1 MSLSNPAPSEPKTIE
16 TIEAACRFFGYLH
29 ANSPRPPT
37 FWPDEV
43 ELIYFIVMN
52 YSEPG
57 QTITTSSSSGV
68 SISIPQAL
76 SPTQFPFPKT
86 WLTHKRRAQRA
97 AKVFLINAKRIF
109 FMTDAFQD
117 WRRQQ
122 FTTSILDLPNELL
135 QLIAAWLPERS
146 LATLSRLNRRLF
158 NVIGYELWRLDRT
171 LRALEWSLGHCQLT
185 VCEKA
190 VEELSKIPESMG
202 NESTWK
208 LFPVMNTN
216 NIHMLES
223 MASKDGFIGQLYH
236 QFLIDTLSDNLR
248 YSNPPYTYP
257 LHTLISIEE
266 VLKLGA
272 DPNGLSDDPYL
283 HELGLGLGH
292 IPMLFIAICGSHS
305 LFADFLKHQRYEHR
319 YLYFSKPRGNVK
331 NVRLFLKYGADPN
344 AHMSD
349 KTSALHVAVS
359 LCNSMGKIQIVKE
372 LIKYGTNANAI
383 GPQGKTP
390 LHLAV
395 TRDNSFRFHDLSKGT
410 INALLQA
417 PGVDLNPR
425 DENGRTPLSIAA
437 GLDSA
442 VSVWFAKTMLE
453 KPNVDINSQDI
464 NGKTVLYHSVESKNI
479 KTAKLLLSRP
489 DIDPNLNTT
498 YLPLFF
504 AVSNRMTTMVKSLLS
519 TKATDPNWKDNNGRL
534 ALTLPTSRDIIK
546 LLIEA
551 GAELD
556 IRDSTGLTARETIS
570 RAGINIEQLMHPSRK
585 RKRRS

>member
-57 QTITTSSSSGV
+57 QTITTSSSSGR
-68 SISIPQAL
+68 
-76 SPTQFPFPKT
+76 
-86 WLTHKRRAQRA
+86 WLTHEGRAQRA

-117 WRRQQ
+117 WKGQQ

-135 QLIAAWLPERS
+135 QLIAAQLPAKS
-146 LATLSRLNRRLF
+146 LARLSRLNRRLF
-158 NVIGYELWRLDRT
+158 NVIGFELWRLDRT

-190 VEELSKIPESMG
+190 VEELSKIPKSMG

-208 LFPVMNTN
+208 LFPVITPTISICWRVWLRKMVLLGNCITRCRT
-216 NIHMLES
+216 IYS
-223 MASKDGFIGQLYH
+223 DAQ
-236 QFLIDTLSDNLR
+236 TL
-248 YSNPPYTYP
+248 PP
-257 LHTLISIEE
+257 HTLISIEE

-283 HELGLGLGH
+283 RELGLGLGH
-292 IPMLFIAICGSHS
+292 IPMLFIAICRSHS
-305 LFADFLKHQRYEHR
+305 LFVNFLKHQVCEHR
-319 YLYFSKPRGNVK
+319 YFYLSKPRGNVN
-331 NVRLFLKYGADPN
+331 NVRLSLKYGADPN

-359 LCNSMGKIQIVKE
+359 LLCNSMGKTQIVKE

-390 LHLAV
+390 LHLEG
-395 TRDNSFRFHDLSKGT
+395 TRKNCFRFHDLCKGT
-410 INALLQA
+410 IHALLQA

-464 NGKTVLYHSVESKNI
+464 HGKTSKNI

-504 AVSNRMTTMVKSLLS
+504 AVSNKMTTMVKSLLS
-519 TKATDPNWKDNNGRL
+519 TKATDPNRKDNNGRL
-534 ALTLPTSRDIIK
+534 ALTLPTSRYIIK

-570 RAGINIEQLMHPSRK
+570 QADINIKQPMRPSRK

>member
-109 FMTDAFQD
+109 FTTDAFQD

-190 VEELSKIPESMG
+190 VEELSKIPE
-202 NESTWK
+202 K
-208 LFPVMNTN
+208 V
-216 NIHMLES
+216 
-223 MASKDGFIGQLYH
+223 
-236 QFLIDTLSDNLR
+236 LR
-248 YSNPPYTYP
+248 
-257 LHTLISIEE
+257 
-266 VLKLGA
+266 LGA
-272 DPNGLSDDPYL
+272 DPNGLSDDPCL

-292 IPMLFIAICGSHS
+292 IPMLFIAICGSYS
-305 LFADFLKHQRYEHR
+305 LFADFLRHQRYGSQ
-319 YLYFSKPRGNVK
+319 YFYFSKPRGNVK

-359 LCNSMGKIQIVKE
+359 LCNFMGKTQIVKA

-395 TRDNSFRFHDLSKGT
+395 TRDNYFRLHDLSKDT

-442 VSVWFAKTMLE
+442 VSVWFVKTMLE

-464 NGKTVLYHSVESKNI
+464 HGKTVLYHSVESKNI
-479 KTAKLLLSRP
+479 KTVKLLLSRP

-504 AVSNRMTTMVKSLLS
+504 AVSNKMTTMVKSLLS
-519 TKATDPNWKDNNGRL
+519 TNATDPNWKDNNGRL

-570 RAGINIEQLMHPSRK
+570 RAGINIEQLMHPGRK